1 MNYYHTEVYI
11 VHNDMEQLEEFIVLA
26 EYEDQ
31 AKVLIKHT
39 FGDKFLRFKQ
49 LKRTKPSQA
58 YICMEEYGL
67 TLLSI
72 NFSEIEKLENR
83 IAYIKREKKS
93 LFFYMGLMAI
103 MLGIA
108 ISGIINM
115 RNDYDKLQEQYDKQK
130 QSSQIVYNSYKKLY
144 NKYVEEK

>member
-1 MNYYHTEVYI
+1 
-11 VHNDMEQLEEFIVLA
+11 
-26 EYEDQ
+26 
-31 AKVLIKHT
+31 
-39 FGDKFLRFKQ
+39 
-49 LKRTKPSQA
+49 
-58 YICMEEYGL
+58 
-67 TLLSI
+67 
-72 NFSEIEKLENR
+72 
-83 IAYIKREKKS
+83 
-93 LFFYMGLMAI
+93 MGLMAI